1 MCRASGAS
9 QPAESTAKVRRITT
23 GGGAPQPAESSSDVR
38 CGRTT
43 QVCRGRSPIL
53 TRGRL
58 RKSEE
63 DAWSKL
69 SALEPAGPVK
79 RRRIPKIE
87 IQRERRAISKP
98 VHGLKYSDHQETQGH
113 FLQVKADTEIDSDD
127 SLWTTDWVAT
137 LERDNVR
144 QDIVQR
150 ERRWKRHVLKDV
162 SQRVRERRQ

>member
-1 MCRASGAS
+1 MYRASGAS

-58 RKSEE
+58 HKSEE

-127 SLWTTDWVAT
+127 SLWTTDWLAT
-137 LERDNVR
+137 LERDNVW